1 MFIEN
6 GLRFVDMICRLYIL
20 YSKQGLATKS
30 WHLYFSSSLM
40 VLGGIDTT
48 PLRSLLSKMVEPSEF
63 GYNFFLVSN
72 NYMEIYF
79 PILSC
84 RKIFT
89 FAGVAFS
96 LARLVTSSIYQDIY
110 LNTVSF
116 FPGFVYMVAAGM
128 TCLALVHN

>member
-6 GLRFVDMICRLYIL
+6 GLRFVDMICRFYIL

-72 NYMEIYF
+72 NCIVYF

-116 FPGFVYMVAAGM
+116 FPGLVYMVAAGM

>member
-1 MFIEN
+1 
-6 GLRFVDMICRLYIL
+6 
-20 YSKQGLATKS
+20 
-30 WHLYFSSSLM
+30 M

-72 NYMEIYF
+72 HYIEIYYS
-79 PILSC
+79 IISC

-128 TCLALVHN
+128 TCLALV